1 MDFLRAAWEARTP
14 RERSVLA
21 AGAVVLA
28 ALLGYQFAWSPLMAE
43 RERLRSSIV
52 TLRVQAAAFTEDAS
66 EAEQLRGS
74 ANSRERSGTPLQTLR
89 ALAERNGMRGRIKSI
104 AESPDGRLQVALEP
118 APYEGVVRWLGEVAR
133 DGALS
138 VESIEMKRT
147 NTPGMVQVESLV
159 FKANRR

>member
-21 AGAVVLA
+21 AGTVVLVG
-28 ALLGYQFAWSPLMAE
+28 LLGYQFAWSPLMAE

-52 TLRVQAAAFTEDAS
+52 ALRVQAAAFTEDAS

-74 ANSRERSGTPLQTLR
+74 ANSRERSGTPLQTL
-89 ALAERNGMRGRIKSI
+89 AERDGVRVRIKSI
-104 AESPDGRLQVALEP
+104 AESPDGRVQVALEP

-133 DGALS
+133 DGTLS
-138 VESIEMKRT
+138 VESIEMKRM

-159 FKANRR
+159 FMANRR